1 MMRHGTR
8 HPQPGGRSRAHQARA
23 DARAGRLWRTRCLL
37 SASLAVGL
45 IALELVLGLTHYRD
59 LTRPSTDYPPGY
71 FVADPELGADL
82 GTSRPPATFRMRGP
96 LFEVFTNRW
105 GCFDHDDPIGD
116 GYVLAVGDSSTW
128 GYAPP
133 GDRWTD
139 HLETLSGRRILKCG
153 VSGTGPRYQQI
164 KARKTIAKVG
174 MAPDVILVLYDTW
187 NDLNDDAVFPGY
199 GVVDGYRGHTL
210 KSLDLRTGALT
221 CHTPEAF
228 ERRYRRFLARQ
239 EAFSLARF
247 LTEHLTIAAMIGHV
261 LTERLATRRPPA
273 RSWSDATTS
282 PCGTSTPRATRG
294 WFEAF
299 EQHLDN
305 IRALRRDGRDAR
317 RDAGPDHRRYPG
329 PGVARRGFGQFLAS
343 EIPYHLDVAGPMAQA
358 AHGRRTRYHHD
369 PHWNALGNRLA
380 AEIIHRY
387 LREAGLL

>member
-1 MMRHGTR
+1 MARDTHSRADEAGSTR
-8 HPQPGGRSRAHQARA
+8 TRRRSRRPILANA
-23 DARAGRLWRTRCLL
+23 LLL
-37 SASLAVGL
+37 SASLIIGL
-45 IALELVLGLTHYRD
+45 IALELMLGLTHYRH
-59 LTRPSTDYPPGY
+59 LTQPSTDYPPGY

-82 GTSRPPATFRMRGP
+82 GTSRPPASFRMRGP
-96 LFEVFTNRW
+96 LFEVFTNQW
-105 GCFDHDDPIGD
+105 GCFDHDDPIGE

-139 HLETLSGRRILKCG
+139 HLETLSGSRILKCG

-221 CHTPEAF
+221 WHTPEAF
-228 ERRYRRFLARQ
+228 EARYRRFLARQ

-261 LTERLATRRPPA
+261 LTERPRDASPAGPILERRYDFSLWNVDTA
-273 RSWSDATTS
+273 RYPWVV
-282 PCGTSTPRATRG
+282 R
-294 WFEAF
+294 AF

-305 IRALRRDGRDAR
+305 IRALRRMATDHGATLVLITDGIPHQGLHGRLR
-317 RDAGPDHRRYPG
+317 
-329 PGVARRGFGQFLAS
+329 QFLAN
-343 EIPYHLDVAGPMAQA
+343 EIPYHLDVAEPMAQA
-358 AHGRRTRYHHD
+358 AHGQRLRYHHD